1 MSVLKFVSKELIIED
16 PRAPFRD
23 ITGQYKKDILS
34 FLDNCKSKIEK
45 EFGNE
50 FVIVTKE
57 VNFSWKIYAFKNIL
71 EVYNSEIFIAD
82 SMYMEDENFMDMNN
96 IVHIVFVDLKKN
108 AFNYIYGESLHRFT
122 RFSDEY
128 KVIPLTDTRMARFI
142 NHMKHTS
149 LEIVPYKRKPGR
161 DKNTPVINV
170 NENCI
175 VFSKKDNSE
184 YKSDSEFI
192 NSCKELTKTTKYKNK
207 ENLVAFMVSGNDE
220 PGINCIV
227 LYDDVVTAKKEFGTL
242 RYSNN
247 VIMTK
252 W

>member
-1 MSVLKFVSKELIIED
+1 MSLKFVSKELIIED

-23 ITGQYKKDILS
+23 ITGQYKKDMLS
-34 FLDNCKSKIEK
+34 FLDNCKTKIEK

-57 VNFSWKIYAFKNIL
+57 VNYSWKIYAFKNIL
-71 EVYNSEIFIAD
+71 EVYNSEIFITD
-82 SMYMEDENFMDMNN
+82 SMYMGNKNFLDMNN
-96 IVHIVFVDLKKN
+96 IVHIVFVDLKKK
-108 AFNYIYGESLHRFT
+108 AFNFIYGESLHRFI
-122 RFSDEY
+122 RFSDDY
-128 KVIPLTDTRMARFI
+128 RVIPLSDQRIATFI
-142 NHMKHTS
+142 NHMKCTS

-161 DKNTPVINV
+161 DKNTPLVNV

-175 VFSKKDNSE
+175 VFSKKENSE

-192 NSCKELTKTTKYKNK
+192 NSCKELIKTTKYKNK
-207 ENLVAFMVSGNDE
+207 ENLVAFMVCGNDE
-220 PGINCIV
+220 PGINYIV
-227 LYDDVVTAKKEFGTL
+227 VYDDVDTARKEFGTL

-247 VIMTK
+247 IIMIK